1 MWAERL
7 TEHGALLSVLFPL
20 PFPYP
25 VFSSHPQQ
33 QPGRSTHLHLIS
45 CFASFLHPPDTGVL
59 FPSIEYFVM
68 RQSPLSTVKI
78 YTRESENLSIALISK
93 LTA

>member
-45 CFASFLHPPDTGVL
+45 CFASFLHPPETGVL
-59 FPSIEYFVM
+59 YPSIQYFVM
-68 RQSPLSTVKI
+68 QQSPLSAVKI
-78 YTRESENLSIALISK
+78 HTTESENLSIVLISK
-93 LTA
+93 LTV